1 MTNIQYIADLKTR
14 ILSIENKLNGL
25 YRDDFDQLYDLIEKL
40 EDNNNTSNRPG
51 NLDSDY
57 AELEKKQIVEKLR
70 ASEDK
75 LRIVVNNANV
85 LIFMIDKNGIIT
97 LSEGKLLNL
106 FKFLPNQ
113 IIGISIFDIY
123 EDKPEVKAAIEKAL
137 QGITTSSMLEIQDF
151 IFETVFS
158 PYKNLSGDIAGVVA
172 IAVNVTER
180 LKMTIERE
188 KLIEDLK
195 LSNLKIMQDANK
207 MIKFNDRLIDSE
219 EKLKRMNDEKDK
231 FISIISHDIRSPF
244 SGILG
249 IVDGIV
255 AYYDRYGKKELKS
268 AIEMLSKTSHYLFD
282 MLENLLVWARASRGR
297 MDINKENIPLFT
309 IVKANVELLINNAI
323 LKRISI
329 KNNTNKN
336 LFVVADENMLST
348 VLRNLI
354 SNAIKFTNVGGEI
367 IISAHKSEQNDQLEI
382 WVSDNGVGMP
392 PKVVN
397 SIFQLNRQ
405 FTSSGTNNEKG
416 TGLGL
421 FICKE
426 MIQLN
431 GGKIWVESTPSEGTC
446 FKFTLDY
453 VEDYNY
459 IEQESDFDIQS
470 DSDVAQLSEELFE
483 ISTDDLIKMKIENM
497 ALLIDELENEFIPEC
512 AEISEMQIMSYIEEF
527 TDRLKSA
534 AIDNNCINLQKYAE
548 LLYEKV
554 KIMDVVQMNKYLDYF
569 PTLVSK
575 LKNAFNKLASVL

>member
-85 LIFMIDKNGIIT
+85 LIFIIDKNGIIT

-137 QGITTSSMLEIQDF
+137 QGTTTSSMLEIQDF

-180 LKMTIERE
+180 LKMAIERE

-268 AIEMLSKTSHYLFD
+268 AMEMLSKTSHYLFD
-282 MLENLLVWARASRGR
+282 MLENLLVWARASRGK

-323 LKRISI
+323 LKRLSI

-534 AIDNNCINLQKYAE
+534 AIDNNCINLQEYAE

>member
-392 PKVVN
+392 PKVGN

>member
-85 LIFMIDKNGIIT
+85 LIFIIDKNGIIT

-137 QGITTSSMLEIQDF
+137 QGTTTSSMLEIQDF

-180 LKMTIERE
+180 LKMAIERE

-268 AIEMLSKTSHYLFD
+268 AMEMLSKTSHYLFD
-282 MLENLLVWARASRGR
+282 MLENLLVWARASRGK

-323 LKRISI
+323 LKRLSI

-354 SNAIKFTNVGGEI
+354 SNAIKFTNVGVEI

-534 AIDNNCINLQKYAE
+534 AIDNNCINLQEYAE